1 MNRPLLKAEV
11 LETATGVVPLVAGTV
26 LAVVTAFATE
36 PMGTGPSFLLALLV
50 SVSVLA
56 SGLLI
61 MRAAYTP
68 VIARLRA
75 DADQIGAQQR

>member
-1 MNRPLLKAEV
+1 LKAEV
-11 LETATGVVPLVAGTV
+11 LETATGVVPLLVGTV
-26 LAVVTAFATE
+26 LAIVTAGATE
-36 PMGTGPSFLLALLV
+36 PMGTSPSFLLALIV

-75 DADQIGAQQR
+75 AADQAGAQQ